1 MLKKFTVKDI
11 VFLAIISAAL
21 TIAGMLTMPLV
32 MSITL
37 FGVRN
42 LAAAVVYPIFC
53 VIALMKIRKP
63 GALIIVGLFTGF
75 VVLMMAPVMFFNNFI
90 GTLLA
95 EIVTLAI
102 FKNYNSDKSVIVSAA
117 LFIPFTLPTSLV
129 FAMLLHGKTFS
140 DVVAKPEISIFMCIG
155 TFIVSFLSANVGLKI
170 AKELQKAGK
179 LK

>member
-1 MLKKFTVKDI
+1 MFKKFTVKDI

-42 LAAAVVYPIFC
+42 IAAAVVYPIFC

-63 GALIIVGLFTGF
+63 GALTIIGLFTGV

-90 GTLLA
+90 GTMLA
-95 EIVTLAI
+95 EIVTLII
-102 FKNYNSDKSVIVSAA
+102 FRNYDSTKSIVLSAA
-117 LFIPFTLPTSLV
+117 LFIPFTLPTSLL
-129 FAMLLHGKTFS
+129 FAMLIHGKTFS
-140 DVVAKPEISIFMCIG
+140 EVVEKPGISIFICIG
-155 TFIVSFLSANVGLKI
+155 TFAISFIMANIGLKI